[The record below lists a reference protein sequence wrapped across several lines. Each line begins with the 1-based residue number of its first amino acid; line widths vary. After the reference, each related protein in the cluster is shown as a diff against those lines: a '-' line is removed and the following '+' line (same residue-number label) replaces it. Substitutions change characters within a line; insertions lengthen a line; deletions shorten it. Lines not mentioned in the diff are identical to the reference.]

1 MVNEWIDPKSHESRR
16 CAMWLFFI
24 GMFTMTRINVGGKL
38 GISEL
43 IMLISAPIILF
54 QNLTAFRR
62 ENVTGFLT
70 LSFLWLCGA
79 VFSDW
84 YNGTYPIL
92 AFKGIANPVM
102 VLANVIVLYSLLR
115 KNPENLRWLL
125 LGLAISSI
133 ISIFAFQNISDEE
146 LREIG
151 ADVDAVSK
159 VTGYKLFWGN
169 MVRAWVGL
177 LISGWYLQMPK
188 AISLWGVIAIMI
200 AYVLCGG
207 RSASASYMATFFLIF
222 IGGTKVASMM
232 RIKKYIV
239 LILVVLAF
247 AGAAFKAAYKYA
259 AVNGLL
265 DESEQKKYE
274 RQTSGGSGGLLA
286 MFMSGRSEIFI
297 ATIAAL
303 DKPLVGHGSHAID
316 DNGYVADF
324 FKKYGSD
331 IDQKLYY
338 DAALSKTHQIP
349 FHTQIVTFWMWHG
362 IFGLLFWG
370 YVLCLVVWTLFKGMA
385 VYPSIFGYFALVLPL
400 LLWDLFFSPFGSRVS
415 ECATF
420 VMCLIVRNMARGIRY
435 HVEVRKF
442 NVR

>member
-1 MVNEWIDPKSHESRR
+1 MMTHEWLDPKSQENRK
-16 CAMWLFFI
+16 CAMWLFLI

-43 IMLISAPIILF
+43 FMLIFAPFIF
-54 QNLTAFRR
+54 FKNFEVFRR
-62 ENVTGFLT
+62 EKITGFIL
-70 LSFLWLCGA
+70 LAFLWLCGA

-84 YNGTYPIL
+84 YNQTFYVL
-92 AFKGIANPVM
+92 AMKGIASPVM
-102 VLANVIVLYSLLR
+102 VLTNVIVLYALLR

-146 LREIG
+146 LRIIG
-151 ADVDAVSK
+151 ADTNARTH

-177 LISGWYLQMPK
+177 LISGWYLQIPK
-188 AISLWGVIAIMI
+188 AISLWGVMAIMI
-200 AYVLCGG
+200 TYVLCGG
-207 RSASASYMATFFLIF
+207 RSASASYMVTFLLIC

-232 RIKKYIV
+232 RIRKNMV
-239 LILVVLAF
+239 MILVVLAF
-247 AGAAFKAAYKYA
+247 AGVAFKAVYKYA

-265 DESEQKKYE
+265 SESEQRKYE
-274 RQTSGGSGGLLA
+274 RQTSGGSGGILG

-297 ATIAAL
+297 ASNAAL
-303 DKPLVGHGSHAID
+303 DKPIIGHGSHAID

-324 FKKYGSD
+324 VKKYGSD

-338 DAALSKTHQIP
+338 EAALNQIHQIP
-349 FHTQIVTFWMWHG
+349 YHTQIVTFWMWHG

-370 YVLCLVVWTLFKGMA
+370 YVFYLVVWTLFKGMA
-385 VYPSIFGYFALVLPL
+385 VYPSMFGYLALVLPV

-420 VMCLIVRNMARGIRY
+420 VMCLIIHNMYKGMRY
-435 HVEVRKF
+435 PIEMRK
-442 NVR
+442 